1 MHSDLNSCII
11 LSIWSHSVWSDG
23 SLLLSSQVI
32 LFKLVLDKHVLYI
45 GIFTFLLLTSL
56 MMFFHTA
63 VWSLG

>member
-1 MHSDLNSCII
+1 M
-11 LSIWSHSVWSDG
+11 WSDG

-45 GIFTFLLLTSL
+45 GIFTFLFLTSL